1 MTAPVPRCK
10 CPRFVRWFSAGSD
23 NARPNI
29 RLPCQTAQLTAQ
41 FGAPSRSLKTRIPPA
56 DAPDRLILN
65 HAHDWRHSNPHSA

>member
-10 CPRFVRWFSAGSD
+10 CARFGRWFSAGSD

-41 FGAPSRSLKTRIPPA
+41 FGAPSRSLKTPSRGRRPG
-56 DAPDRLILN
+56 
-65 HAHDWRHSNPHSA
+65 SPHTQSRAALAALKSP